1 MQVRFRIRGR
11 SGVFLAGLFLA
22 LFFSGCATKLVL
34 LSEPSEVE
42 ISLKLPNGEK
52 KSLGKTPTEL
62 SLSDL
67 EKDLPLTAATG
78 EMLEL
83 LFEKNDFE
91 SQQVWIPSTKFGMT
105 KVALFTKLKAG
116 TDQAKLADSLLQ
128 YLHNAQKFASNG
140 NFDRALQEVDL
151 VLEKNPKFIRAL
163 SMKGA
168 LLFNQEKWDDS
179 RKWYEKALSFD
190 NSFDEAVK
198 MIDQI
203 KKKKGELP

>member
-1 MQVRFRIRGR
+1 MQVDFWLKVLI
-11 SGVFLAGLFLA
+11 SAVFL
-22 LFFSGCATKLVL
+22 SGCATKLVI
-34 LSEPSEVE
+34 STEPSEVE
-42 ISLKLPNGEK
+42 VSLKLPNGEK
-52 KSLGKTPTEL
+52 KVIGKTPTEIV
-62 SLSDL
+62 LSDL
-67 EKDLPLTAATG
+67 EKEVPLSASTG

-83 LFEKNDFE
+83 HFEKPDFE
-91 SQQVWIPSTKFGMT
+91 SQQIWIPSAKFGMT
-105 KVALFTKLKAG
+105 TVNVFTKLKSG

-140 NFDRALQEVDL
+140 NFERATQEVDMA
-151 VLEKNPKFIRAL
+151 LEKNPRFIRAL

-168 LLFNQEKWDDS
+168 ILFNQEKWDES
-179 RKWYEKALSFD
+179 RKWYEKALAID